1 MKGKSDVVYLKNL
14 ADLIVNSSWYIKREK
29 DLAKDLERIINTA
42 AKLRLE
48 GKSRK

>member
-29 DLAKDLERIINTA
+29 DLARDLERRINTA
-42 AKLRLE
+42 AKLSLE